1 MEESSKIMT
10 ISAMAKKLGVNR
22 SSVYRY
28 IEANDISPVLV
39 TGKTRFYDDQTL
51 NKMRE
56 HFKLS
61 VKTGA
66 DKKKNAT
73 RVDNNELIESLK
85 AQIAQLK
92 ATNQTFKE
100 QLDVKDSQIASLQ
113 ANLNKNQELLDH
125 NQQLLL
131 AAQNEKKELQSHSDK
146 DEAPKNGDFKEVNTE
161 NKPESTPQ
169 KKHWWHWW

>member
-1 MEESSKIMT
+1 
-10 ISAMAKKLGVNR
+10 MAKKLGVNR

-28 IEANDISPVLV
+28 IEANDISPVLI

-66 DKKKNAT
+66 DKKRNAN

-85 AQIAQLK
+85 AQIAQLE

-131 AAQNEKKELQSHSDK
+131 AAQNEKKELQSHST

-161 NKPESTPQ
+161 NNLEKAPQ
-169 KKHWWHWW
+169 KKHWWYWW

>member
-1 MEESSKIMT
+1 
-10 ISAMAKKLGVNR
+10 MAKKLGVNR

-28 IEANDISPVLV
+28 IEANDISPVLI

-66 DKKKNAT
+66 DKKRNAN

-85 AQIAQLK
+85 AQIAQLE

-131 AAQNEKKELQSHSDK
+131 AAQNEKKELQSHST

-161 NKPESTPQ
+161 NNPEKAPQ